1 VLLFSDFEAARRFD
15 PSRKADIESL
25 RGSYH
30 LDRITGK
37 EELNIFL
44 DPKEPQRN
52 IKIDLT
58 ARSKAFE
65 LEGYGGEIASA
76 VSLSFD
82 EAIRA
87 SQARVSGDTSLRGI

>member
-15 PSRKADIESL
+15 PSRKADVESL

-44 DPKEPQRN
+44 DPKEPQRQY
-52 IKIDLT
+52 KGRPH

-65 LEGYGGEIASA
+65 LEKARRRSCFSRLAS
-76 VSLSFD
+76 
-82 EAIRA
+82 
-87 SQARVSGDTSLRGI
+87 